1 MSGQRACARFGSFNL
16 VGGLGAGLQILL
28 FYLLMKCFRVPEAV
42 ATPIAVEIVVLHNFL
57 WHERFTWRD
66 GRLDG
71 LRRSTRL
78 WRFHVSNGLISLV
91 GNTLLTYCLVERLK
105 TPALPAALAA
115 IAICAPVNFLLADR
129 WIYGAEKMAG
139 GSGSACP
146 TLLLVCML
154 AAGL

>member
-1 MSGQRACARFGSFNL
+1 MSSRQACARFGRFNL
-16 VGGLGAGLQILL
+16 VGALGAGLQILL
-28 FYLLMKCFRVPEAV
+28 FYLLMKCFRVSEAV

-66 GRLDG
+66 RRLDG
-71 LRRSTRL
+71 LRRRSARL

-105 TPALPAALAA
+105 TPALPAAFAA
-115 IAICAPVNFLLADR
+115 IAICAPANFFMADR
-129 WIYGAEKMAG
+129 WVYGAEKMAG
-139 GSGSACP
+139 GSACP
-146 TLLLVCML
+146 TLLLGCML